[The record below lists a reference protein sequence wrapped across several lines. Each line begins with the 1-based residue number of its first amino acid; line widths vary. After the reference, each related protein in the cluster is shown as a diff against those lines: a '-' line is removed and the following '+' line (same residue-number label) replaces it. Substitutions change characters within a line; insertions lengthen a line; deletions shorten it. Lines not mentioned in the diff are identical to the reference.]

1 MDRKAQTI
9 AEASATSNVAPR
21 VLEVGAATPAPARR
35 KMRQD
40 AAEGVGAVDGDALA
54 GGARR
59 LGSRSDERAGLSATG
74 ACCGSSGRLEMPEQA
89 GAGQRIAVQLQ
100 AASEATGRGLS
111 GGLQRLLVSNA
122 GRLLPQVGR
131 KREDTASVSMASDA
145 AHGTAHAVHAEL
157 HAVHASDRGDIGFE
171 DEGLS
176 RNQRRRRRQKAGR
189 APGRAPVAAGSL
201 PTEDQAAAEAPSSP
215 LVKAALAA
223 GTTPAA
229 SSLIACSPTSVTELS
244 PILGAVSS
252 RRRLEEGL
260 DAAAVEAGPTRLLQS
275 WVELH
280 LVPLSGSVLRTSIS
294 IGCEEAR
301 ARERLEREAAASLL
315 TAVALGFL
323 CRRRGRLRLLKAV
336 GVQSAARRW
345 LARRRVRLRRE
356 GRQSSLVDSPH
367 TKC

>member
-1 MDRKAQTI
+1 MLCMQSCI
-9 AEASATSNVAPR
+9 V
-21 VLEVGAATPAPARR
+21 
-35 KMRQD
+35 
-40 AAEGVGAVDGDALA
+40 
-54 GGARR
+54 
-59 LGSRSDERAGLSATG
+59 
-74 ACCGSSGRLEMPEQA
+74 
-89 GAGQRIAVQLQ
+89 
-100 AASEATGRGLS
+100 
-111 GGLQRLLVSNA
+111 
-122 GRLLPQVGR
+122 
-131 KREDTASVSMASDA
+131 
-145 AHGTAHAVHAEL
+145 

-201 PTEDQAAAEAPSSP
+201 PTEDQAAAEAPSPP

-315 TAVALGFL
+315 HGGGIRLSMQAPWAVAVAKGS
-323 CRRRGRLRLLKAV
+323 GGAV
-336 GVQSAARRW
+336 GGATLACETTCEAPTGGSTVLIGARLCSLRAGGSGGGRELGDGRAARQCRGA
-345 LARRRVRLRRE
+345 LGAAR
-356 GRQSSLVDSPH
+356 
-367 TKC
+367 